1 MSTNTSASHT
11 APISAALELANQ
23 VLVNFSQNPSNII
36 AIDKAIQLFVESLKR
51 GGKIMSCG
59 NGGSMCDAMHFSE
72 ELTGRYRKDRP
83 ALAAF
88 SLTEPAHI
96 SCVSNDFGYEHIF
109 SRYVD
114 ALGKAEDCLLAISTS
129 GNSKNVL
136 MAVESAKSKGAKV
149 VSLTGKDGGKLK
161 SMSDVNINVETQWT
175 DRIQEIHIKVIHIFI
190 EGIERKLYPE
200 HYT

>member
-1 MSTNTSASHT
+1 MTQNPAY
-11 APISAALELANQ
+11 ISAALEQANQ
-23 VLVNFSQNPSNII
+23 VLLSFSKNSANLV
-36 AIDKAIQLFVESLKR
+36 AIKNATDLFVHSLKG

-96 SCVSNDFGYEHIF
+96 SCVSNDFGYEYIF
-109 SRYVD
+109 SRYLD
-114 ALGKAEDCLLAISTS
+114 ALGKPEDCLLAISTS
-129 GNSKNVL
+129 GNSKNVIL
-136 MAVESAKSKGAKV
+136 AVESAKKKGIKIIG
-149 VSLTGKDGGKLK
+149 LTGKNGGKLRELC
-161 SMSDVNINVETQWT
+161 DVNINVETEQT

-190 EGIERKLYPE
+190 EGIERQMFPE

>member
-1 MSTNTSASHT
+1 M
-11 APISAALELANQ
+11 
-23 VLVNFSQNPSNII
+23 SNINI
-36 AIDKAIQLFVESLKR
+36 GYIEEALQLASSVLAKFTSKSENLQNIRKATDLFVTSLQK

-109 SRYVD
+109 SRYLD
-114 ALGKAEDCLLAISTS
+114 ALGKPEDCLLAISTS

-136 MAVESAKSKGAKV
+136 LAVESAKSKGMKII
-149 VSLTGKDGGKLK
+149 SLTGKQGGTLK
-161 SMSDVNINVETQWT
+161 QLSDVNINVESEWT
-175 DRIQEIHIKVIHIFI
+175 DRIQEIHIKIIHLFI
-190 EGIERKLYPE
+190 EGIERQIFPD
-200 HYT
+200 HYKN